1 MTQRITI
8 QLIMDIGK
16 LRLKFARDGF
26 VIVPKFLNKKELMV
40 LEQESNEAIK
50 KNQIPA
56 TGWGAKGVDK
66 IHPWF
71 HKQLRTGKHV
81 ELLKALLED
90 DIKPVHAGFFDRT
103 PGEKSGISPHFD
115 AVGHRSAGA
124 TIWIALDKT
133 DTRNG
138 CLYYAPRSHLRNYE
152 NTLNLS
158 FDTNPENAFPVEIN
172 PGDAAIH
179 DARTVHWSFANKSQ
193 RSRRAIIYLYW
204 AASSKPNHKKVR
216 AQNAVPH

>member
-50 KNQIPA
+50 NNQIPA

-103 PGEKSGISPHFD
+103 PGVRIELSQTCSRLISDRMKTYRQMKSSGITQ
-115 AVGHRSAGA
+115 VE
-124 TIWIALDKT
+124 LE
-133 DTRNG
+133 
-138 CLYYAPRSHLRNYE
+138 L
-152 NTLNLS
+152 LS
-158 FDTNPENAFPVEIN
+158 LILVSC
-172 PGDAAIH
+172 GDE
-179 DARTVHWSFANKSQ
+179 
-193 RSRRAIIYLYW
+193 LE
-204 AASSKPNHKKVR
+204 ASLGR
-216 AQNAVPH
+216 